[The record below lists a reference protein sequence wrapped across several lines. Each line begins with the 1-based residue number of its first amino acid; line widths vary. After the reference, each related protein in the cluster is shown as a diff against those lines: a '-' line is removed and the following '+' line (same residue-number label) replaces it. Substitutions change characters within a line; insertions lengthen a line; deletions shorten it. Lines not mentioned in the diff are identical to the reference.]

1 MTPGLDSTTMPSANA
16 PNDAI
21 LLVVRSGYYTRSQ
34 AEKLIHL
41 GISHS
46 ADTVDMGEAMMT

>member
-21 LLVVRSGYYTRSQ
+21 LLVVRSGNYTRSQ